1 MDKAKLI
8 DLLYDVLP
16 YAIKGEQFEVIFE
29 KKVMGEN
36 PLLRRFV
43 SNRIKEAIATL
54 EKWEG
59 A

>member
-16 YAIKGEQFEVIFE
+16 YAIKGAQFEVITE
-29 KKVMGEN
+29 KKVRGGN
-36 PLLRRFV
+36 PLPRRFV
-43 SNRIKEAIATL
+43 SPRIKEAIATL